1 MIYSS
6 DFQFYVATI
15 YGEAGNSNE
24 AVWKTIAHSMNNRIG
39 LGEWASQ
46 KDLMDIVRNTRY
58 DANRNGGNGPF
69 KSAMVMFKSNKI
81 SPLLQRVINAVEP
94 IFYQRETDFTNGVVS
109 YYSPRAQAELHRKNP
124 SAYTKLKPDFAD
136 TPSQF
141 AEVKIPSTQPYD
153 FAWYRMIRSKFFIQ
167 LVDQSAQPLSNV
179 SVDIVFADKKP
190 VPALSNLKTNNKGE
204 LPPFYVKVDMG
215 ARFKVNG
222 KLLTDQAGKEIRVVA
237 DGKNYQAVIVY
248 NNGKGGIKA
257 KTETHNQTPV
267 SQPKVTQSTTQS
279 QTTQSAS
286 TQSNTQPSDK
296 DENVTFSIKILDN
309 ENNLLQGAFSYFVRY
324 KGNEKKHTASNG
336 IENNLNANAGEKID
350 ILISGKDS
358 KQLLTSFTVSKS
370 KVEYVVKP
378 NLHSFKIIFQET
390 KTKKPLANTTLMQIY
405 RNNVKEKTTNS
416 NGEITVRAMP
426 GFSLSYTIKDSKS
439 LTSIVVDKNKP
450 VRIIEVGSNDEQGIL
465 DRIENTLSDLIPD
478 SLKQVASSSIQ
489 KPQSTQHKDIT
500 PNRDQKN
507 EINQQ
512 GHPVTRVID
521 KNDVAFTVIT
531 YNKASGNI
539 ESGLNYFITYKGKEK
554 IHTSGVNGIGR
565 KTHIGEKGQKIEIFS
580 DNGSSPK
587 TLVKS
592 FTIGDDTK
600 EVKVYSLKPTSTN
613 NGTNYLYPLTIRAT
627 ADFHTGYRFFG
638 SRRDHGARK
647 HAGID
652 LYAPVGTPV
661 RAMADGV
668 VIAVYAFYA
677 GTHAVEIRHSKH
689 IVRYGEVR
697 SNSIKVKPGD
707 KVVRGQI
714 IAGVGKLHGIK
725 NSMLHLEMYSN
736 INDTSSLT
744 VKGSKGGIYKRRNDL
759 INPTP
764 FIEKADF

>member
-1 MIYSS
+1 MTYSS

-15 YGEAGNSNE
+15 YGEAENSNE

-46 KDLMDIVRNTRY
+46 KDLMGIVRNTRY

-69 KSAMVMFKSNKI
+69 KRAMVMFKSNKI
-81 SPLLQRVINAVEP
+81 SPLLQRVINVVEP
-94 IFYQRETDFTNGVVS
+94 IFYQEEADFTNGVVS
-109 YYSPRAQAELHRKNP
+109 YYSPRAQAELHRKKP
-124 SAYTKLKPDFAD
+124 SVYTKLKPDFAD

-141 AEVKIPSTQPYD
+141 TEVKIPSTQPYD
-153 FAWYRMIRSKFFIQ
+153 FAWYRMIRSRLFIQ

-190 VPALSNLKTNNKGE
+190 VPALSNLKTNSKGE

-222 KLLTDQAGKEIRVVA
+222 KLLTDQTGKEIRVVA

-257 KTETHNQTPV
+257 KTETHDQTPV
-267 SQPKVTQSTTQS
+267 DQPKVTQNTTQS
-279 QTTQSAS
+279 QAIKSAS
-286 TQSNTQPSDK
+286 IQSNNQSSDK

-324 KGNEKKHTASNG
+324 KGYEKKHTAING
-336 IENNLNANAGEKID
+336 IENNLNANVGEKID

-358 KQLLTSFTVSKS
+358 KQLLSSFTVSKS
-370 KVEYVVKP
+370 KVEYLVKL
-378 NLHSFKIIFQET
+378 NLHSFKIIFQEE
-390 KTKKPLANTTLMQIY
+390 KTKSPLANITLTQTY
-405 RNNVKEKTTNS
+405 RNHVKEKTTNS
-416 NGEITVRAMP
+416 NGEITVKAMP
-426 GFSLSYTIKDSKS
+426 GFSLNYKTKEGKILPK
-439 LTSIVVDKNKP
+439 IVVDKNKP
-450 VRIIEVGSNDEQGIL
+450 IRIIEIGSGDEQGTL

-478 SLKQVASSSIQ
+478 SLKQVASSSTQ

-500 PNRDQKN
+500 TKRDQKN

-554 IHTSGVNGIGR
+554 IHTSGVNGVGR
-565 KTHIGEKGQKIEIFS
+565 KAHIGEKGQKIEIFS
-580 DNGSSPK
+580 DNGNSQK
-587 TLVKS
+587 ALVKS
-592 FTIGDDTK
+592 FTIGDETK
-600 EVKVYSLKPTSTN
+600 EVKVYSLKPTSIN
-613 NGTNYLYPLTIRAT
+613 NEKNYLYPLPIRAT
-627 ADFHTGYRFFG
+627 ADFHTNPRFFG
-638 SRRDHGARK
+638 AGRKGGRK

-652 LYAPVGTPV
+652 LYAPVGTSV
-661 RAMADGV
+661 RAIADGV
-668 VIAVYAFYA
+668 VIRVYAFYA
-677 GTHAVEIRHSKH
+677 GTHAVEVRHPNH
-689 IVRYGEVR
+689 IIRYGEVR

-707 KVVRGQI
+707 KVVQGQVL
-714 IAGVGKLHGIK
+714 AEVGKLQGIK

-744 VKGSKGGIYKRRNDL
+744 VKGSEGGIYKRRNDL
-759 INPTP
+759 IDPTP